1 MVFNTFSNINCT
13 ATLGAENIPMVIQEL
28 YVWENAVFHSFKY
41 YDTYSTNILEESSD
55 RSNFCPSLL
64 ENHFILYKTVNFVI

>member
-1 MVFNTFSNINCT
+1 
-13 ATLGAENIPMVIQEL
+13 MVIQEL

>member
-1 MVFNTFSNINCT
+1 
-13 ATLGAENIPMVIQEL
+13 MVIQEL

-41 YDTYSTNILEESSD
+41 YHTYSTNILEESSD